1 MQVIL
6 AISNYQNDES
16 LHTVNFL
23 SFLQAG
29 NPCIVNWQYFVIFAE
44 RFELLA
50 LKKGRSIFESFGSFP

>member
-16 LHTVNFL
+16 LRTVNFL

-29 NPCIVNWQYFVIFAE
+29 NPCIVNW
-44 RFELLA
+44 
-50 LKKGRSIFESFGSFP
+50 